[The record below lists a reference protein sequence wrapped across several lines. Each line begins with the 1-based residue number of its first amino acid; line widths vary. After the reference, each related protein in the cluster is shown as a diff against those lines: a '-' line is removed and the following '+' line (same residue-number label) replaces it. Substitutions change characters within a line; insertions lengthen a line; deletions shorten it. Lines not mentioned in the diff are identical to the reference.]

1 MDADTFDGM
10 ATGAAASDTPR
21 RPIDNDSQT
30 MDDTH
35 ASESPQWPKNES
47 AQKEVDHTMTPQ
59 AETPL
64 HLFLGELDLE
74 SDAEAKLAELSAILA
89 ASPEDID
96 TRSLEPPHK
105 TPLQIAIEKDVIRAF
120 NLLIQAGADVNAL
133 DGENTHSFY
142 HALAYPNSPYLKV
155 LLERVGQTEHPNS
168 SGRCFLHLWGFYH
181 QEESI
186 MRRVFEF
193 HRHFLNEQSF
203 PSLQTPLNYAVYHEK
218 KEVVAFLLEQE
229 PDLGIVDWNG
239 CSPLMVALRKST
251 SEIFDILV
259 NHLFEPGR
267 ELTAKDVISRNSK
280 LGVSIFMEFRR
291 SRSGD
296 EAWEASFAKLL
307 ANILENFP
315 DLEFNTTP
323 DYEDLLDFA
332 MFSTK
337 HFKNKTMSKFAL
349 RVIDWVPK
357 RLLFQRFQEDA
368 AFMDE
373 LLCWLACQQERHYVA
388 VPILKELHAQEQT
401 GNIDQ
406 NGWTLDHWAIYHR
419 LPSVLLRCPPL
430 TPDDKT
436 RGLEIIGQLK
446 KSSKTK
452 EQQPFAKDSAREVKQ
467 ENQSTR
473 NEEGRTET
481 QARVLDGMKHIL
493 DFIGLETTL
502 RAREPLRIT
511 KPTSSGIKDCLNEF
525 QASIVEARQNENEFS
540 MGTRFRGVYNTI
552 YDEKESFTTI
562 RDAIEQFQKSTKKL
576 APSTQVPGE
585 GLTWV
590 HLPAANMPF
599 ILADYKRHETNT
611 NRRDFQ
617 DILNG
622 YYQSRGS
629 VVHDAPTLDEHY
641 YHFAADE
648 ESQRDRGH
656 RNKNQVF
663 TKYQQENKTEW
674 LITSAS
680 CAEIDN
686 ERTITFIN
694 SIVDHLRTQVE
705 EGSRERGPNSA
716 AELSKSIAEYC
727 VGTYDRQQEVQKSKS
742 DKKNGNQQNLA
753 MDVTKDNV
761 STDKSGSTTRHEAE
775 TSEISIR
782 QTFSNFINRIGRQE
796 ADLYGQ
802 FSGYTRTL
810 RQEEETSSSHGN
822 PLTTEEAVKKA
833 AQLLFEIKDVRDELN
848 ILRTVAE
855 FQRKV
860 QSRMDG
866 REPDAISTMLDAD
879 LTAAYVRNDIDE
891 MDKLAGRIRDALH
904 TTITLHESEI
914 SLDQGKRVMMFTVIT
929 AWFSKER
936 DRKPHSGQR
945 ISRQYKA
952 KRALAIF
959 VRGETSRK
967 QRP

>member
-1 MDADTFDGM
+1 M
-10 ATGAAASDTPR
+10 A
-21 RPIDNDSQT
+21 
-30 MDDTH
+30 
-35 ASESPQWPKNES
+35 
-47 AQKEVDHTMTPQ
+47 
-59 AETPL
+59 
-64 HLFLGELDLE
+64 
-74 SDAEAKLAELSAILA
+74 
-89 ASPEDID
+89 
-96 TRSLEPPHK
+96 
-105 TPLQIAIEKDVIRAF
+105 
-120 NLLIQAGADVNAL
+120 
-133 DGENTHSFY
+133 
-142 HALAYPNSPYLKV
+142 LK
-155 LLERVGQTEHPNS
+155 H
-168 SGRCFLHLWGFYH
+168 
-181 QEESI
+181 
-186 MRRVFEF
+186 
-193 HRHFLNEQSF
+193 
-203 PSLQTPLNYAVYHEK
+203 
-218 KEVVAFLLEQE
+218 
-229 PDLGIVDWNG
+229 
-239 CSPLMVALRKST
+239 ST
-251 SEIFDILV
+251 SEMFDILV

-267 ELTAKDVISRNSK
+267 ELTAKDVISRKSNI
-280 LGVSIFMEFRR
+280 GESIFMEFRR

-323 DYEDLLDFA
+323 DYEGLLDFA

-388 VPILKELHAQEQT
+388 VPILKELPAQEQT

-406 NGWTLDHWAIYHR
+406 NGWTLAHWAIYHR

-430 TPDDKT
+430 TPGDKT

-511 KPTSSGIKDCLNEF
+511 KPTSSRIKDCLNEF
-525 QASIVEARQNENEFS
+525 QASIVEVRQNENEFS

-562 RDAIEQFQKSTKKL
+562 RDAIEQFQKSTKKWV
-576 APSTQVPGE
+576 PSTQVSGK

-590 HLPAANMPF
+590 HLPAANMEWMMMPF
-599 ILADYKRHETNT
+599 ILADYKRHETNN

-663 TKYQQENKTEW
+663 TKYQQEKW

-705 EGSRERGPNSA
+705 DGSRERGPNSA

-761 STDKSGSTTRHEAE
+761 STDISGSTTRHEAE
-775 TSEISIR
+775 TSEMSIR

-866 REPDAISTMLDAD
+866 REPNAISTMLDAD

-929 AWFSKER
+929 AWFLPASFLTSLFALDVSSFLQAPLWSLLVTLLVPCLVLGLAGGYMYYGRHIKSVASKL
-936 DRKPHSGQR
+936 PHSWETTPKDVSHSQR
-945 ISRQYKA
+945 KETGNLTVGSASAANTRRNGLWRSLPGVRHRGSRGRENGVEVQ
-952 KRALAIF
+952 
-959 VRGETSRK
+959 V
-967 QRP
+967 